1 MAKIGLRNP
10 YYTTVTLG
18 VDTTTGEEIETIS
31 ATPKRLAK
39 AVQLQ
44 YSVNAPTV
52 KLYADDGV
60 AESVTDFIDGS
71 GTATIDELEDTA
83 APDLYDLTVLSTS
96 DDILDKDSDDT
107 KYVRLGFI
115 VKRIKGGV
123 IAYRGIVLAR
133 VQFNI
138 PTEQFDTKGEQIVLN
153 TTQLPFN
160 FYRNVDGVWR
170 KRSPWNADFDTV
182 STWLQNVLKQTDLTV
197 NPT

>member
-18 VDTTTGEEIETIS
+18 VDTTTGEETETIG

-39 AVQLQ
+39 AVQMQ

-115 VKRIKGGV
+115 VKRIKGGN

-133 VQFNI
+133 VQFMI

-182 STWLQNVLKQTDLTV
+182 NTWMLNVLKQADLTV
-197 NPT
+197 NPS